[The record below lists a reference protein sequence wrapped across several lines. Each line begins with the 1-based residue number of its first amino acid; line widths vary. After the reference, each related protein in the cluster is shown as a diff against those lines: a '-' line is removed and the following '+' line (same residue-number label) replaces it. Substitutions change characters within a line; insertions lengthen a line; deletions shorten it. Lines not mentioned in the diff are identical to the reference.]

1 MICTEKLLCITNII
15 LQTNKQ
21 TNKADQQ
28 IKGNSVRNYDICKV
42 RNFCQGQPSVIAC
55 TGRRKTSYTTD

>member
-21 TNKADQQ
+21 TNKDDQQ

-42 RNFCQGQPSVIAC
+42 LILCQGQPCVIAC
-55 TGRRKTSYTTD
+55 PWRRKTSYTTD